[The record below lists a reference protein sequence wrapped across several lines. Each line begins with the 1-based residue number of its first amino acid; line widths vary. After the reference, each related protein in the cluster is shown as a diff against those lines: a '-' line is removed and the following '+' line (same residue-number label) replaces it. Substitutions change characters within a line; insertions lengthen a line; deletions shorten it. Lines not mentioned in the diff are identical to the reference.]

1 MHRSERLAT
10 SVTPE
15 KKVDF
20 QIAAMRRDM
29 KEAELL
35 RQTVDEFLQEEDIP
49 EEVRQYFK
57 EKNGDGNPSARIVA
71 RDVG

>member
-1 MHRSERLAT
+1 MDRSERLAT

-20 QIAAMRRDM
+20 QIAAMRRDL

-35 RQTVDEFLQEEDIP
+35 RQIVDEFLEEEDIP

-57 EKNGDGNPSARIVA
+57 EENGEGNLSPRKAPTA
-71 RDVG
+71 N